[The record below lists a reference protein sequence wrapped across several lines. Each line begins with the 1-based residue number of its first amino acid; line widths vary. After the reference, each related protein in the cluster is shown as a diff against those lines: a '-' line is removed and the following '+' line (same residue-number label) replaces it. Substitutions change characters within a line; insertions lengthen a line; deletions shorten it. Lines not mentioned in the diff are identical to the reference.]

1 MPKGFLAVST
11 QPSALLSLD
20 DFHGWYEDEHIP
32 LRLNHLPAFLSGA
45 RYRAIDGSEA
55 GPGWLAMYEIDDTRT
70 FGEDSYTSLRLRRSE
85 RETSV
90 MQRLEVLTR
99 LTGEDLGVYG
109 LLEGERS
116 TGLKTENP
124 SLCVVTHLLNIGG
137 EDDEIRERL
146 AKEWAQDMNN
156 KIIKSLPG
164 WIRLRL
170 IKVLESGKA
179 KMGIPVESLPNE
191 QASHFVVHGKSS
203 SL

>member
-1 MPKGFLAVST
+1 MPKGFLSVSS

-45 RYRAIDGSEA
+45 RYRAIDGSGA

-70 FGEDSYTSLRLRRSE
+70 FGEESYTGLRLRRSE

-109 LLEGERS
+109 LPEGDNS
-116 TGLKTENP
+116 TGLKTGNP
-124 SLCVVTHLLNIGG
+124 SRCIVTHLLNFGGRGG
-137 EDDEIRERL
+137 ETQERL
-146 AKEWAQDMNN
+146 AKEWAHDINS
-156 KIIKSLPG
+156 KIVNSVPG

-170 IKVLESGKA
+170 VKILESGKT
-179 KMGIPVESLPNE
+179 KMGVPAESLQNE
-191 QASHFVVHGKSS
+191 QASHFVVHGRCSA
-203 SL
+203 

>member
-1 MPKGFLAVST
+1 MPKGFLAAST
-11 QPSALLSLD
+11 QPLALLSLED
-20 DFHGWYEDEHIP
+20 SHGWYEDEYV
-32 LRLNHLPAFLSGA
+32 RQLNHLPAFLSGA
-45 RYRAIDGSEA
+45 RYRAIGGSEA

-124 SLCVVTHLLNIGG
+124 SPCVVTHLLNIGG